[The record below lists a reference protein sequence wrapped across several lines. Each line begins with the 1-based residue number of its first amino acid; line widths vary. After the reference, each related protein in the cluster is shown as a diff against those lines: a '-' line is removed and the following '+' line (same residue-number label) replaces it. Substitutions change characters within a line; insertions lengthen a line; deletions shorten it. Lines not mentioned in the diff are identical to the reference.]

1 MYDLHYNF
9 IKRHFDA
16 ELLFTDTDSLTYE
29 IKSEDVYE
37 NVFKHKHLFDFSNYP
52 KDSKFFDQANKKVIG
67 KMKDLSKRKIIDE
80 HFGLKSR
87 MYSMKNIDGKE
98 SNTAKGVN
106 FATEFDE
113 FKDASFNKKVVR
125 RKMRKIKS
133 KKHKIGIYEVNKISL
148 SCFDDKRFLLN
159 DGIHTLLYFHRDCNK
174 QKDVL
179 KDSHRL
185 S

>member
-9 IKRHFDA
+9 IKKHFDA

-67 KMKDLSKRKIIDE
+67 KMKDLSKRKIIE
-80 HFGLKSR
+80 ELFGLKSR

-106 FATEFDE
+106 TATEFNK
-113 FKDASFNKKVVR
+113 FKANLFKNKIIR
-125 RKMRKIKS
+125 QKMKKIQS
-133 KKHKIGIYEVNKISL
+133 KKHKVGTYIIKNIIIVFWL
-148 SCFDDKRFLLN
+148 
-159 DGIHTLLYFHRDCNK
+159 
-174 QKDVL
+174 
-179 KDSHRL
+179 
-185 S
+185 